1 MRTESGASLA
11 GNGSSGRDALPLPL
25 PVKNRLSLLPRSD
38 AGNEFCRLR
47 SIRSHP
53 FDPYLRDVR
62 ASPSGCFRF
71 GQARMRQ
78 ASTFFRYGLN
88 GFDGL
93 NGLLPCSAMGLCA
106 WGAVFFWL
114 ATEVSA
120 GTALST
126 PAVASQKTVPLFR
139 RDHASSVLSRLQF
152 IGLIGARR
160 SEQLQFASP
169 ELLPKSHPIEHQPIR
184 RAAPSRIHDRFGVR
198 ARARGLAV
206 DGLDA
211 RVARGAR
218 ARRRGAREIAAE

>member
-1 MRTESGASLA
+1 M
-11 GNGSSGRDALPLPL
+11 SSPFNP
-25 PVKNRLSLLPRSD
+25 
-38 AGNEFCRLR
+38 F
-47 SIRSHP
+47 HP
-53 FDPYLRDVR
+53 FFIRIQRMLEPARVAVAVLGKR
-62 ASPSGCFRF
+62 ARHKH
-71 GQARMRQ
+71 RQ
-78 ASTFFRYGLN
+78 FWKYEWN

-93 NGLLPCSAMGLCA
+93 NGVPPCSAMGLCA

-120 GTALST
+120 ETALST

-152 IGLIGARR
+152 TGLIGARR
-160 SEQLQFASP
+160 SEQLQFASLG
-169 ELLPKSHPIEHQPIR
+169 LLPNSHPIEHQPIR